1 MGLAVGTPWMS
12 HPGNELP
19 WLNLHHNGAIESM
32 LTQQMAEVQ
41 AVFEYNQKNFKY
53 DREMR
58 QAGQ

>member
-1 MGLAVGTPWMS
+1 MS